1 VKRREFITLLGGAV
15 AWPLMAHTQ
24 PSAMPVIGFMS
35 ARAMKDSPEL
45 TAAFRL
51 GLRDAGFVEGQT
63 ISIEYR
69 WANGDYARLPALA
82 SDLVNRRVAVLV
94 ALGGEPSAFAAKRGT
109 STIPIVFG
117 IGSDPVEGG
126 LVESLGR
133 PGGNATGYT
142 LLATQLEPKRLG
154 LLRDLVP
161 GAAVI
166 GVLVNSDFPIAARQL
181 KDIEI
186 AAGNIGQRIFVAKAS
201 SDNELQAAL
210 ASMIGQRVGALI
222 VAASPYFD
230 TRRDQII
237 AFTAQNRLPAI
248 YHLRGYAA
256 AGGLISYGPRITD
269 AYQQAGIYTGR
280 ILHGAKPSE
289 LPVIQ
294 PTKFELVI
302 NMKTANA
309 LGLAVPNSMQL
320 LADEV
325 IE

>member
-1 VKRREFITLLGGAV
+1 
-15 AWPLMAHTQ
+15 
-24 PSAMPVIGFMS
+24 
-35 ARAMKDSPEL
+35 MKDSPEL

-51 GLRDAGFVEGQT
+51 GLRDTGFAEGQT

-166 GVLVNSDFPIAARQL
+166 GVLVNSDFPSGTSIEGYRDRRRKYRSAHFRCQSQL
-181 KDIEI
+181 
-186 AAGNIGQRIFVAKAS
+186 R
-201 SDNELQAAL
+201 
-210 ASMIGQRVGALI
+210 
-222 VAASPYFD
+222 
-230 TRRDQII
+230 
-237 AFTAQNRLPAI
+237 
-248 YHLRGYAA
+248 
-256 AGGLISYGPRITD
+256 
-269 AYQQAGIYTGR
+269 
-280 ILHGAKPSE
+280 
-289 LPVIQ
+289 
-294 PTKFELVI
+294 
-302 NMKTANA
+302 
-309 LGLAVPNSMQL
+309 
-320 LADEV
+320 
-325 IE
+325 